1 MVKTLLL
8 PGGGGGKRGGA
19 GSIPGWV
26 TKIPHAG
33 QHSQKERERE
43 RTSFLLIVD
52 EKEQRG
58 ERIFRVGSRTKSTT
72 LT

>member
-33 QHSQKERERE
+33 QHSQKEKERE
-43 RTSFLLIVD
+43 KEPVSFSLWMRKSREV
-52 EKEQRG
+52 KEFSELVAEPNPQ
-58 ERIFRVGSRTKSTT
+58 
-72 LT
+72 L

>member
-1 MVKTLLL
+1 MLDGIAKIKEGEKQSELLL
-8 PGGGGGKRGGA
+8 
-19 GSIPGWV
+19 
-26 TKIPHAG
+26 
-33 QHSQKERERE
+33 
-43 RTSFLLIVD
+43 FMD

>member
-33 QHSQKERERE
+33 QHSQKEKERE
-43 RTSFLLIVD
+43 RKNQFPSHC
-52 EKEQRG
+52 G
-58 ERIFRVGSRTKSTT
+58 
-72 LT
+72 